1 MNIKI
6 LEKQRE
12 EFVTRMHKAHEDNR
26 QEDFDKV
33 KKEITDIDQRIAN
46 QQFVDEQSV
55 RKIPKTKE
63 ETQLSTRIAKE
74 YDLSKALLSLAD
86 GQQLDGL
93 EGEVQT
99 ELRSKPH
106 NSKHS
111 ARAVLVP
118 DELWEQRTVTAGGSG
133 GVSPQVATES
143 FRPNEFLPALRD
155 RSISQALGARMISGT
170 GNKIKIPRQGT
181 ATTATWQSET
191 GAVANTDMTF
201 QAPLELE
208 AKRLAY
214 RTSHSDELLRES
226 GGGLAI
232 QRIILE
238 EGARAMA
245 LELDKRIFFTG
256 STAPT
261 SGPAPILKVG
271 SNGGEINPI
280 TQSGTSTNGKL
291 PTYGDILT
299 LVSTSQDANMPM
311 MRPGFAINYKTMRK
325 YKETRRLTGSTD
337 DVTIFSNGSLD
348 GYPTQVSNI
357 VPSDLSK
364 GSATNSLS
372 ALVYSS
378 DWQFLVI
385 ASWGSTSL
393 IVDPYSLAEQ
403 ATTRLVWA
411 QYLDFKILRSSAFA
425 WYADVLT
432 T

>member
-1 MNIKI
+1 MNVLI
-6 LEKQRE
+6 LEKERE
-12 EFVTRMHKAHEDNR
+12 GLVTRMREAHEDNR
-26 QEDFDKV
+26 DDDYKELKDKV
-33 KKEITDIDQRIAN
+33 VKINDKIAE
-46 QQFVDEQSV
+46 QQFVDEQSL
-55 RKIPKTKE
+55 RSAPKADVDETKM
-63 ETQLSTRIAKE
+63 SARIKQE
-74 YDLSKALLSLAD
+74 YDLPKALLQAYD

-106 NSKHS
+106 NKKHS
-111 ARAVLVP
+111 ARAVLIP
-118 DELWEQRTVTAGGSG
+118 DELWEQRAVTAGATGA
-133 GVSPQVATES
+133 QVATES
-143 FRPNEFLPALRD
+143 FRPQEFLPALRD

-170 GNKIKIPRQGT
+170 GNKIKIPRQDA
-181 ATTATWQSET
+181 ATTASWVSET
-191 GAVANTDMTF
+191 GAVANTDMAF

-245 LELDKRIFFTG
+245 LELDKRIFYVG

-261 SGPAPILKVG
+261 SGPAPMLKVG
-271 SNGGEINPI
+271 SNGGEINQS

-291 PTYGDILT
+291 PTYGDILS
-299 LVSTSQDANMPM
+299 LVSASQDANMPM

-337 DVTIFSNGSLD
+337 DVTIFSNGMLD

-357 VPSDLSK
+357 VPSNLSK

-378 DWQFLVI
+378 DWQYLVI

-411 QYLDFKILRSSAFA
+411 QYLDFKVLRPSAFA

>member
-1 MNIKI
+1 MNTLI
-6 LEKQRE
+6 LEKERADL
-12 EFVTRMHKAHEDNR
+12 VTRMVEAHEDSR
-26 QEDFDKV
+26 EDDYKELKNKV
-33 KKEITDIDQRIAN
+33 VKINDRISE
-46 QQFVDEQSV
+46 QQFVDEQSL
-55 RKIPKTKE
+55 RSAPKPDVDETKHSE
-63 ETQLSTRIAKE
+63 RIAKE
-74 YDLSKALLSLAD
+74 YDLPKALLQAYD

-106 NSKHS
+106 NKKHS
-111 ARAVLVP
+111 ARAVLIP
-118 DELWEQRTVTAGGSG
+118 DELWERRAVTAGTAGA
-133 GVSPQVATES
+133 QVATES
-143 FRPNEFLPALRD
+143 YRPQEFLPALRD
-155 RSISQALGARMISGT
+155 RSISSSLGARMIQGT
-170 GNKIKIPRQGT
+170 GNKIKIPRQDA
-181 ATTATWQSET
+181 ATTATWMSET

-245 LELDKRIFFTG
+245 LELDKRIFYTA

-261 SGPAPILKVG
+261 SGPSPMLKVG
-271 SNGGEINPI
+271 SNGGEITAH

-291 PTYGDILT
+291 PTYGDILS
-299 LVSTSQDANMPM
+299 LVSASQDANMPM

-337 DVTIFSNGSLD
+337 DVTIYSNGMLD

-357 VPSDLSK
+357 IPSDLSK
-364 GSATNSLS
+364 GSGSNLS

-378 DWQFLVI
+378 DWQYLVI

-411 QYLDFKILRSSAFA
+411 QYLDFKILRPSAFA